1 MSDARSDIL
10 KRLRSVL
17 DGGRADGMEPSEIVQ
32 SRLVE
37 RPRGPQPAWSEDLL
51 TRFNQRMESAAASV
65 GGVADRRSL
74 TEAVQAYLQR
84 HQLPAQLVAAPHPL
98 LADLSWP
105 EPINVEHRAIDNQ
118 DLTAISVAFAGIAE
132 TGSVMML
139 SGAATPT
146 RINFLPDNF
155 LCVVAR
161 KRIVPRIE
169 DAWELIR
176 KEQGGMPRTVNL
188 VTGPSRTA
196 DVEQTIQLGAHGP
209 RRMHVLVLG

>member
-10 KRLRSVL
+10 NRLRSVL
-17 DGGRADGMEPSEIVQ
+17 DGGRADGLEPSEIVQ

-37 RPRGPQPAWSEDLL
+37 RPRGPQPAWSEDLPS
-51 TRFNQRMESAAASV
+51 RFNQRVESAAATV
-65 GGVADRRSL
+65 AGVADRGSL
-74 TEAVQAYLQR
+74 TAAVQAYLQQ
-84 HQLPAQLVAAPHPL
+84 HQLPAELVVAPHPL
-98 LADLSWP
+98 LADLPWP
-105 EPINVEHRAIDNQ
+105 ETMTVNHRAIGSQ
-118 DLTAISVAFAGIAE
+118 DLTAISAAFAGIAE
-132 TGSVMML
+132 TGSVVML
-139 SGAATPT
+139 SGPETPT

-155 LCVVAR
+155 LCVVPDQ
-161 KRIVPRIE
+161 RIVPRIE

-176 KEQGGMPRTVNL
+176 KECGEMPRTVNL